1 MLLNASYQ
9 PDLAERTAAWLQEQ
23 GFQVVGTG
31 TTQATSVSTVDLQ
44 GPAPYGLCFLAET
57 FGMTPG
63 HIDHEF
69 TPDAEMDLVLI
80 LGDDWANNNPM
91 P

>member
-1 MLLNASYQ
+1 M
-9 PDLAERTAAWLQEQ
+9 
-23 GFQVVGTG
+23 
-31 TTQATSVSTVDLQ
+31 DLQ
-44 GPAPYGLCFLAET
+44 GPAPYGLRFLVDA

-63 HIDHEF
+63 HIDHRFDPE
-69 TPDAEMDLVLI
+69 AETDLVLT

>member
-1 MLLNASYQ
+1 
-9 PDLAERTAAWLQEQ
+9 
-23 GFQVVGTG
+23 
-31 TTQATSVSTVDLQ
+31 
-44 GPAPYGLCFLAET
+44 
-57 FGMTPG
+57 MTPG